1 MVSGPGYYGTLVVF
15 LLGGITYA
23 LIILIT
29 NWVLRPKRPSRE
41 KEKTYECGLDTD
53 GPTWIQ
59 FKVSYFLYALIF
71 VVFDV
76 ETVFLYPWAVA
87 FKSVGMFAFIEMV
100 IFITVLSIGL
110 WYAWKEGALE
120 WK

>member
-1 MVSGPGYYGTLVVF
+1 MLKDYGILLIFLVGGFGFSLVVM
-15 LLGGITYA
+15 
-23 LIILIT
+23 IT
-29 NWVLRPKRPSRE
+29 NWLVRPKRPNKE
-41 KEKTYECGLDTD
+41 KETTYECGLDTQ

-59 FKVSYFLYALIF
+59 FKISYFMYALIF

-87 FKSVGMFAFIEMV
+87 FKSVGMFAFGEML
-100 IFITVLSIGL
+100 IFISILSLGL

-120 WK
+120 WR

>member
-1 MVSGPGYYGTLVVF
+1 MLIEFGTLGIF
-15 LLGGITYA
+15 LLGGLAFA
-23 LIILIT
+23 LMAILP
-29 NWVLRPKRPSRE
+29 NWLLSPKNPNRE
-41 KEKTYECGLDTD
+41 KERTYECGLDTQ

-59 FKVSYFLYALIF
+59 FKISYFLYALIF

-87 FKSVGMFAFIEMV
+87 FKSLGLFALIEMV
-100 IFITVLSIGL
+100 IFMAILGLGL

>member
-1 MVSGPGYYGTLVVF
+1 MLLEFGILGIF
-15 LLGGITYA
+15 LLGGFGFA
-23 LIILIT
+23 LMAIFPNWII
-29 NWVLRPKRPSRE
+29 RPRSSNRE
-41 KEKTYECGLDTD
+41 KEKTYECGLDTQ

-59 FKVSYFLYALIF
+59 FKISYFLYALIF

-87 FKSVGMFAFIEMV
+87 FNSMGLFALVEMF
-100 IFITVLSIGL
+100 IFIAILAIGL
-110 WYAWKEGALE
+110 WYAWKKGALE

>member
-1 MVSGPGYYGTLVVF
+1 MIGGFGFGLMVM
-15 LLGGITYA
+15 A
-23 LIILIT
+23 T
-29 NWVLRPKRPSRE
+29 NWLVRPKRPNRE
-41 KEKTYECGLDTD
+41 KETTYECGLDTQ

-59 FKVSYFLYALIF
+59 FKISYFMYALIF

-76 ETVFLYPWAVA
+76 ETVFLYPWAVTFNSA
-87 FKSVGMFAFIEMV
+87 GFFAFGEML
-100 IFITVLSIGL
+100 IFIAILALGL

>member
-1 MVSGPGYYGTLVVF
+1 LLHDYGTLGII
-15 LLGGITYA
+15 LLCGFAYA
-23 LIILIT
+23 LVVILT
-29 NWVLRPKRPSRE
+29 NWLVRPKKPNKE
-41 KEKTYECGLDTD
+41 KEKTYECGLDTQ
-53 GPTWIQ
+53 GPTWVQ

-87 FKSVGMFAFIEMV
+87 FKSVGLFAFVEMV
-100 IFITVLSIGL
+100 IFIAVLALGL
-110 WYAWKEGALE
+110 WYAWKKGALE